1 MNLKDYDDAELFDE
15 EQAEEVYADE
25 YEEEY
30 EDIPRKRGKKKKGY
44 GGFVVVVI
52 LLSSPFSQLWELRY
66 ICSSLQ
72 SSIRTV

>member
-15 EQAEEVYADE
+15 DQVEEEYAEE

-30 EDIPRKRGKKKKGY
+30 EDIPNKRGKRKKGY

-52 LLSSPFSQLWELRY
+52 LLVLAVFAG
-66 ICSSLQ
+66 ICALYFHD
-72 SSIRTV
+72 ICVVKV